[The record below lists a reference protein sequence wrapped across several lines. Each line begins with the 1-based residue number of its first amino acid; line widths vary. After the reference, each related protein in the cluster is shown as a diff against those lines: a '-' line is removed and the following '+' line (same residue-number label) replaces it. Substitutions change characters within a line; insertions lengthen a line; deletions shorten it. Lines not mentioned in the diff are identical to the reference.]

1 MHKSTAILI
10 LIIILMVPSTVGAR
24 SLLNVSLGFG
34 ATYSPKE
41 LDDISLGFQDPDNW
55 MFSGE
60 LSARFAFLQGQAM
73 VYPITCSNEEQ
84 GVLLVGMG
92 SMSLPVLGSLLA
104 LEFGAG
110 PSVTYMPTSSSSPRS
125 SYYELANE
133 VYADTE
139 EKTFTEAM
147 FASPVYLQIGLGS
160 EVGPV
165 GLRIRWLME
174 SSSTL
179 GSVFTSS
186 EWWGMFAIDKAS
198 LSLALSLKMF

>member
-1 MHKSTAILI
+1 MHKSTLILI
-10 LIIILMVPSTVGAR
+10 LIMILMVPSAIGAR

-34 ATYSPKE
+34 ATYSPE
-41 LDDISLGFQDPDNW
+41 EAGDISLGFQDPDNW

-60 LSARFAFLQGQAM
+60 LSARLAFMQGQAM
-73 VYPITCSNEEQ
+73 VYPITCSDDAQ
-84 GVLLVGMG
+84 GVLLIGMG
-92 SMSLPVLGSLLA
+92 SLSLPVLGSVLA

-110 PSVTYMPTSSSSPRS
+110 PSVTYMPTSSSSSR
-125 SYYELANE
+125 SYYELANGE
-133 VYADTE
+133 RADAE

-165 GLRIRWLME
+165 GLRVRYLME
-174 SSSTL
+174 SSATL

-186 EWWGMFAIDKAS
+186 QWWGIFAIDKAS
-198 LSLALSLKMF
+198 LSLALALKMF

>member
-1 MHKSTAILI
+1 
-10 LIIILMVPSTVGAR
+10 MVPSTVGAR

-55 MFSGE
+55 LFSGE

-73 VYPITCSNEEQ
+73 VYPITCSNDTQQ

-110 PSVTYMPTSSSSPRS
+110 PSVTYMPTSSSNSRS
-125 SYYELANE
+125 QYELANG
-133 VYADTE
+133 VCADTE

-174 SSSTL
+174 SSATL

>member
-1 MHKSTAILI
+1 MHKSTFMLI
-10 LIIILMVPSTVGAR
+10 LIMILVVPFAIGAR

-34 ATYSPKE
+34 ATYSPE
-41 LDDISLGFQDPDNW
+41 EASDFTLGFKDPDNW

-73 VYPITCSNEEQ
+73 VYPITCSDDAQ
-84 GVLLVGMG
+84 GVLLIGMG

-110 PSVTYMPTSSSSPRS
+110 PSVTYMPTSSSSSR
-125 SYYELANE
+125 SYYELANG
-133 VYADTE
+133 VVPAG

-165 GLRIRWLME
+165 SIRARWLME
-174 SSSTL
+174 SEVTL
-179 GSVFTSS
+179 DSLFNSS
-186 EWWGMFAIDKAS
+186 EWWGMFAVNKAS
-198 LSLALSLKMF
+198 LSLALALKMF